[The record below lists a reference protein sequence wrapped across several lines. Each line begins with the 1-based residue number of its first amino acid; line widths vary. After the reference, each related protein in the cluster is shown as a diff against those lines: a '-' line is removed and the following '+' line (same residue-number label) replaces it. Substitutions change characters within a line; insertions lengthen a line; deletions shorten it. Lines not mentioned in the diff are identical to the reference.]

1 MSKNRMD
8 RFFKW
13 LSEPMKSE
21 DVNTWYMVNNIIP
34 ELSDLFEDFCFSFY
48 YLVKET
54 YLGYNFENNRLTQIT
69 LSEEDKFNHFKWCWD
84 KTIKNFSKEN
94 ITFEFSEK
102 DYSYFRDFF
111 FEVFYQTDNN
121 EMKEALGDFLKQL
134 FNRKRPISQSDI
146 EMFTDVY
153 KTLERSLK
161 I

>member
-1 MSKNRMD
+1 MD

-13 LSEPMKSE
+13 LSEPMKRE

-48 YLVKET
+48 YLIKET

-94 ITFEFSEK
+94 VNFEFSEK
-102 DYSYFRDFF
+102 DYNYFRDFF

-121 EMKEALGDFLKQL
+121 EMKDALGDFLKQL